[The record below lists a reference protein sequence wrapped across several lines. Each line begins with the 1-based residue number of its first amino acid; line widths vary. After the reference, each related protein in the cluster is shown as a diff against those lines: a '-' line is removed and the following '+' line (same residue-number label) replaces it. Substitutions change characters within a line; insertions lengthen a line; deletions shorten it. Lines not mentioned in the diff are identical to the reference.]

1 MQADSLEEVVLEA
14 LRYIRE
20 DNFFIEDSGLFVEA
34 LNGFPGVYSA
44 YVFKTLG
51 YKGLIKLMEG
61 EENRRAYFESVVG
74 LRFRG
79 EVKIFRGR
87 VYGTIAERPSGE
99 KGFGYD
105 PVFIPE
111 GYNVTFAQSPEIKN
125 RVSHRKRALEQM
137 HAYLLEM

>member
-1 MQADSLEEVVLEA
+1 MEEVVLEA
-14 LRYIRE
+14 IRE
-20 DNFFIEDSGLFVEA
+20 INGDNFFIEDSGLFVEA

-51 YKGLIKLMEG
+51 YKGLLKLMEG

-74 LRFRG
+74 LSFKG

-87 VYGTIAERPSGE
+87 VYGTIAEKPQGD

-105 PVFIPE
+105 PIFIPD
-111 GYNVTFAQSPEIKN
+111 GYNLTFAQSPEIKN

-137 HAYLLEM
+137 LAYLLEI

>member
-14 LRYIRE
+14 LREIE
-20 DNFFIEDSGLFVEA
+20 GDNFFIEDSGLFVEA

-44 YVFKTLG
+44 YVFRTLG
-51 YKGLIKLMEG
+51 YEGLLKLMEG
-61 EENRRAYFESVVG
+61 EQNREAYFESVVG

-87 VYGTIAERPSGE
+87 VYGRIAEEPKGD

-111 GYNVTFAQSPEIKN
+111 GYSLTFAQSPEIKN